1 MEHFKEVPD
10 VNRLIISPLYLREG
24 LEFAKNQGYNDILI
38 STKSGKT
45 KRATLQKRRVSKST
59 KTTRTRKTVSPVLS
73 CMTKAHRFLFV

>member
-38 STKSGKT
+38 STDDIGISGVSC
-45 KRATLQKRRVSKST
+45 KRKQEYYLLNNRY
-59 KTTRTRKTVSPVLS
+59 L
-73 CMTKAHRFLFV
+73 

>member
-1 MEHFKEVPD
+1 MWKT
-10 VNRLIISPLYLREG
+10 LYEADCKQVLP
-24 LEFAKNQGYNDILI
+24 Y
-38 STKSGKT
+38 KSGKT

>member
-1 MEHFKEVPD
+1 MEM
-10 VNRLIISPLYLREG
+10 G
-24 LEFAKNQGYNDILI
+24 ILC
-38 STKSGKT
+38 SKTEMKDFLSFKSGKT